1 MEFLVDSE
9 ESQMNNYLIFK
20 EILQNQKEKEKEKKG
35 GIKIKSF

>member
-20 EILQNQKEKEKEKKG
+20 EILKNQKEKEKNEG
-35 GIKIKSF
+35 TVSRSNP